1 VEDVGLLPQGTV
13 PGGAGEGQLPGACV
27 ERGEPLLGE
36 HGTAGCLVAALEQV
50 DRDSEVS
57 HIGAEVDVL
66 QLLVQLGERVA
77 PP

>member
-1 VEDVGLLPQGTV
+1 
-13 PGGAGEGQLPGACV
+13 
-27 ERGEPLLGE
+27 
-36 HGTAGCLVAALEQV
+36 VAALEQV